1 MTLVARAFRVR
12 SGEGRLSALLVGLM
26 FVSSASAA
34 IGESGI
40 DAVFFD
46 HLGTRS
52 LPLMY
57 LLQAGTTFAVMLAL
71 AGVFAKLGRRRTYL
85 AAPVALSAAIVIERL
100 ILATGAGWIYP
111 VLWTT
116 VPLGLLVQGIY
127 VWGVAGAVTET
138 RQAKRLFP
146 LFAAGGIL
154 GSVAG
159 GLLTRAIA
167 QALGAPNLSLVWAG
181 GLLIASALVRVVLG
195 PAPRAR
201 ARRRVARRGP
211 SALREVRNGLA
222 YVRRSRLLVWMTV
235 AAVLFSVLYYSLYL
249 PYARAATDRFPD
261 AEALAGFFGLFWA
274 GVTAGAFL
282 LSILVTNRLFARF
295 GVAAIVVVLPAL
307 YAGAFAIV
315 LAVSGFVAIVA
326 VRFVSVLWLQGVA
339 SPGWETL
346 INVVPES
353 RRDQT
358 RAFINGGPTQAG
370 TAIAGLVALAGRD
383 VLTPRQFAA
392 IGLFASLVTVGVAL
406 AIRRSY
412 SGALLD
418 ALRAGRPQLF
428 GGARDARSEAIERDA
443 SVVRVLSAALG
454 DPDVHVR
461 RLAVERLAA
470 ADPSVRPPEL
480 RRSLEDPDGEVRAA
494 AVLALDPADVADR
507 EALLAMTNDEDARV
521 AAVASVRSLGLGE
534 GTGGLARLRELL
546 EHSDD
551 HTRALATGALR
562 HGRPEA
568 ADLAWA
574 RLDDLAPAVR
584 AATLGVLAR
593 LAPERARPAAVAALR
608 DDDPGVR
615 VAAGRALG
623 AGGIAALDDVLEAL
637 SDPASAVAAT
647 EAVRLISG
655 AEAPERVR
663 TFATTATADA
673 ARYREAALGVAPDG
687 PVSVLLADALLD
699 RARRIGRSALWALSM
714 TASDREAIETAIEN
728 LDGDAA
734 QLSAALETIE
744 SAADRRLVA
753 PLLALWEPSPASRA
767 GGGDSLRIAVE
778 DDDPLIRA
786 SAALVLERRRGG
798 KMSGSS
804 TAALTLVERVLH
816 LRAIPLL
823 EDLTPTDLER
833 VAAFAEERTYTDGET
848 IAAEGELG
856 DELHIVVDGEVR
868 VVRDTVNG
876 EVELML
882 RTRGDVI
889 GELSIITRE
898 PRVASLVAA
907 GDVRT
912 IRIGRRDFESL
923 LRERP
928 DVALAVMRVLAARVA
943 EHARGDDVRPT
954 A

>member
-12 SGEGRLSALLVGLM
+12 SGEGRLSALLLGLM

-167 QALGAPNLSLVWAG
+167 QALGAPSLSLVWAG
-181 GLLIASALVRVVLG
+181 GLLIASALVRVALG

-307 YAGAFAIV
+307 YVGAFAIV

-428 GGARDARSEAIERDA
+428 GGARDAGSEAIERDA

-480 RRSLEDPDGEVRAA
+480 RRSLEDSDGEVRAA

-521 AAVASVRSLGLGE
+521 AAVASVRSLGVGE
-534 GTGGLARLRELL
+534 GTGGFARLRELL
-546 EHSDD
+546 EH
-551 HTRALATGALR
+551 
-562 HGRPEA
+562 P

-584 AATLGVLAR
+584 AAALGVLAR

-608 DDDPGVR
+608 DGDPGVR

-753 PLLALWEPSPASRA
+753 PLLVLWEPSPASRA
-767 GGGDSLRIAVE
+767 GGGDSLRIAME

-798 KMSGSS
+798 TMSGSS

-928 DVALAVMRVLAARVA
+928 EVALAVMRVLAARVA